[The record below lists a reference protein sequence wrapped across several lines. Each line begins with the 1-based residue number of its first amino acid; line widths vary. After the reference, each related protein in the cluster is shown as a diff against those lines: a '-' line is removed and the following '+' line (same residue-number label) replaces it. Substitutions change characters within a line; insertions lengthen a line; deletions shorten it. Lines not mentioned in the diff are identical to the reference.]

1 MQILGRLFCSLVLF
15 CAIQVS
21 AQEVTEIEAQQQQ
34 QYIQWASELWD
45 SMDPQTGNIQ
55 LPGEVAELNVPDNFY
70 FLNAADA
77 HKVLEDIWGN
87 PPGSAG
93 SMLGMLFPV
102 GSTPFESDTWG
113 VTIEYEQDGYV
124 TDEDADEIDYD
135 ALLTQM
141 QEDTAQISA
150 DRVAQGYDAISLVGW
165 AAAPYYDK
173 SSNKLHW
180 AKEIKFGDSPTNTL
194 NYNIRVLGRK
204 GVLVLNFIAGMEQL
218 TLIDQNLDSVLNIAD
233 FKEGAKYADFDPD
246 IDDVAAYGIGA
257 LVAGKVL
264 VKTGLIA
271 AALIF
276 LKKFGVIIVLAL
288 GAFARKLYKG
298 RKAHANNIDSD

>member
-1 MQILGRLFCSLVLF
+1 
-15 CAIQVS
+15 
-21 AQEVTEIEAQQQQ
+21 
-34 QYIQWASELWD
+34 
-45 SMDPQTGNIQ
+45 
-55 LPGEVAELNVPDNFY
+55 
-70 FLNAADA
+70 
-77 HKVLEDIWGN
+77 
-87 PPGSAG
+87 
-93 SMLGMLFPV
+93 
-102 GSTPFESDTWG
+102 
-113 VTIEYEQDGYV
+113 
-124 TDEDADEIDYD
+124 
-135 ALLTQM
+135 
-141 QEDTAQISA
+141 
-150 DRVAQGYDAISLVGW
+150 
-165 AAAPYYDK
+165 
-173 SSNKLHW
+173 
-180 AKEIKFGDSPTNTL
+180 
-194 NYNIRVLGRK
+194 
-204 GVLVLNFIAGMEQL
+204 MEQL